1 LDHLQKRLELLAPAR
16 TADSGIVAINFGA
29 DAVYI
34 GAPAFSARAAAGNSV
49 DDIARLS
56 TYAHRFHAKVFVALN
71 TILFDHELDSAQTLI
86 RQLHEAGADALIVQ
100 DMGILKMNLPPI
112 ELHASTQTN
121 NYSLERIQFLE
132 NAGFQRIVLARELT
146 LQQIKEIRTETT
158 VELESFVHGAL
169 CVSLS
174 GQCYMSEAQ
183 GGRSGNRGVCAQ
195 PCRKLYDL
203 VDADGRII
211 QKQKHLLSLKDLNLS
226 DYLADM
232 ALAGITSFKI
242 EGRLKDDSYLK
253 NITAYYRR
261 RLDAFLENNHDY
273 RKASSGKVYFD
284 FVPDPAKTFSRGTSN
299 YFLQGRSADIVSSDT
314 PKSAGEYIGTVDRC
328 HGKILKISSEKS
340 LNNNDGLCFFNSEG
354 KLEGAKVNIAQGNS
368 ITLAEEVALQT
379 DTKIYRNYDHAFTE
393 LLKNS
398 RTTRKIPVNIQ
409 VSAVEEGLRLIISCD
424 EGISYQSVFP
434 VEKTVARQSEKAVET
449 LQVQLSKSGD
459 TVFEVGNVSV
469 DWIEALFLP
478 VSQINQIRR
487 SFLDAYLQFRI
498 EQRNSNTPF
507 IHHTNAELPFKQVS
521 FSENVANRLAE
532 EFYREH
538 GAVDIEPAMEVTK
551 ISHGKRLMTMK
562 HCLKY
567 QLGYCPKEKDH
578 NQAPF
583 KEPLFLIDGNRKFR
597 LEFDCLE
604 CRMNL
609 FNPKH

>member
-16 TADSGIVAINFGA
+16 TVDSGIVAINFGA

-174 GQCYMSEAQ
+174 GQCYMSEAL

-203 VDADGRII
+203 IDADGRII
-211 QKQKHLLSLKDLNLS
+211 MKQKHLLSLKDLNLS

-242 EGRLKDDSYLK
+242 EGRLKDDNYLK

-261 RLDAFLENNHDY
+261 RLDAFLENNYDY
-273 RKASSGKVYFD
+273 RKASSGKVWFD

-314 PKSAGEYIGTVDRC
+314 PKSAGEYIGKLLIGAM
-328 HGKILKISSEKS
+328 GKS
-340 LNNNDGLCFFNSEG
+340 
-354 KLEGAKVNIAQGNS
+354 
-368 ITLAEEVALQT
+368 
-379 DTKIYRNYDHAFTE
+379 
-393 LLKNS
+393 
-398 RTTRKIPVNIQ
+398 
-409 VSAVEEGLRLIISCD
+409 
-424 EGISYQSVFP
+424 
-434 VEKTVARQSEKAVET
+434 
-449 LQVQLSKSGD
+449 
-459 TVFEVGNVSV
+459 
-469 DWIEALFLP
+469 
-478 VSQINQIRR
+478 
-487 SFLDAYLQFRI
+487 
-498 EQRNSNTPF
+498 
-507 IHHTNAELPFKQVS
+507 
-521 FSENVANRLAE
+521 
-532 EFYREH
+532 
-538 GAVDIEPAMEVTK
+538 
-551 ISHGKRLMTMK
+551 
-562 HCLKY
+562 
-567 QLGYCPKEKDH
+567 
-578 NQAPF
+578 
-583 KEPLFLIDGNRKFR
+583 
-597 LEFDCLE
+597 
-604 CRMNL
+604 
-609 FNPKH
+609 

>member
-1 LDHLQKRLELLAPAR
+1 MDHLQKRIELLAPAR

-49 DDIARLS
+49 DDIARLVK
-56 TYAHRFHAKVFVALN
+56 YAHQFHARVFVALN
-71 TILFDHELDSAQTLI
+71 TILFDHELDSALTLI
-86 RQLHEAGADALIVQ
+86 RQLHEAGTDALIVQ
-100 DMGILKMNLPPI
+100 DMGILKMDLPPI

-132 NAGFQRIVLARELT
+132 NAGFHRIVLARELS
-146 LQQIKEIRTETT
+146 LQQIKEIRQVTT

-211 QKQKHLLSLKDLNLS
+211 HKQKHLLSLKDLDLS
-226 DYLADM
+226 DHLADL

-261 RLDAFLENNHDY
+261 RLDAFLENNHSF

-284 FVPDPAKTFSRGTSN
+284 FVPDPAKTFSRGMSY
-299 YFLQGRSADIVSSDT
+299 YFLRGRSAEIVSSDT
-314 PKSAGEYIGTVDRC
+314 PKSAGEYIGTVDEC
-328 HGKILKISSEKS
+328 HGRILKISSGKP

-354 KLEGAKVNIAQGNS
+354 KLEGAKVNVATGNT

-379 DTKIYRNYDHAFTE
+379 GTKIYRNYDHAFTE

-398 RTTRKIPVNIQ
+398 RTTRKIPVNIE
-409 VSAVEEGLRLIISCD
+409 VSALETGLKLTISCD
-424 EGISYQSVFP
+424 EGISYQSVIP
-434 VEKTVARQSEKAVET
+434 VEKTLARQPEKAVET
-449 LQVQLSKSGD
+449 LQVQLAKSGD

-469 DWIEALFLP
+469 SWNEALFLP

-498 EQRNSNTPF
+498 EQRNTNTSF
-507 IHHTNAELPFKQVS
+507 IHRADARVPFKQVS
-521 FSENVANRLAE
+521 FYENISNRLAE
-532 EFYREH
+532 GFYREH
-538 GAVDIEPAMEVTK
+538 GAAEIEPAMEVTK
-551 ISHGKRLMTMK
+551 IYHGKRLMTMK

-567 QLGYCPKEKDH
+567 QMGYCPKEKDH
-578 NQAPF
+578 NQIPF
-583 KEPLFLIDGNRKFR
+583 QEPLFLVDGNRKFK
-597 LEFDCLE
+597 LEFDCRE

-609 FNPKH
+609 YNSQP